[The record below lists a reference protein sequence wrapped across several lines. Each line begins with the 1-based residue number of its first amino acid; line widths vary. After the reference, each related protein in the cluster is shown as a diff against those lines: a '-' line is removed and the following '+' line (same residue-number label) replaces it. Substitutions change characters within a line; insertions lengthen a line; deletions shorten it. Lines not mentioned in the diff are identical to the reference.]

1 MPEKLRILLVDDE
14 EVIIKTVGTRLETE
28 GYEVLVAV
36 DGDEALERAKTEHP
50 DLIILDLM
58 LPKMDGY
65 KVCTLLKRDTRT
77 QKIPIVIFTARAQ
90 TKEVKLAS
98 ECGADAF
105 VQKPFQTRELL
116 DTLRTLIARPAP
128 SA

>member
-1 MPEKLRILLVDDE
+1 MSKKPRILLVDDE
-14 EVIIKTVGTRLETE
+14 EIIIKTVGTRLEAE
-28 GYEVLVAV
+28 GYEVLIAV
-36 DGDEALERAKTEHP
+36 DGDEALEKVRTEHP

-58 LPKMDGY
+58 LVKRDGY
-65 KVCTLLKRDTRT
+65 QVCTLLKRDTRY

-90 TKEVKLAS
+90 AKDVKLAS

-116 DTLRTLIARPAP
+116 DTIRTLITHPAP